1 MLLHRISLASVLL
14 LALGGAVAP
23 TDRNPVFSQSLEQ
36 NPEQLRGHQQ
46 GKMQLLKELDLTS
59 EQQQRLQAIRLQ
71 YHNEISQRQQELGQ
85 SAQDLGELM
94 AGTAS
99 IDQIRTQH
107 EEVQT
112 ISHQLEE
119 LRFESLLA
127 MREVLTPQQRQRFAT
142 LMQQRRDEFRNPTE
156 NRRGQEF

>member
-1 MLLHRISLASVLL
+1 MLLQRISLASVLL

-23 TDRNPVFSQSLEQ
+23 TDRNPVFSQSLVQ
-36 NPEQLRGHQQ
+36 NPEQPRGHQRGQ
-46 GKMQLLKELDLTS
+46 MRLMEELNLTS
-59 EQQQRLQAIRLQ
+59 EQQERLQTIRLQ
-71 YHNEISQRQQELGQ
+71 YHNEIAQHQQELGQ

-99 IDQIRTQH
+99 VNQLRTQH
-107 EEVQT
+107 EQVQV
-112 ISHQLEE
+112 ISQQLEE

-142 LMQQRRDEFRNPTE
+142 LMQQRRDESRNPTE